1 MAILL
6 EIENLFKITNRGV
19 FVGLRLIDP
28 DLNFYI
34 TEKSFLGGVELA
46 KFLEIPRSI
55 DSNGNQRRDIVVFQL
70 KNQDDAGKLI
80 QGSIVELVNG
90 DRI

>member
-6 EIENLFKITNRGV
+6 EIESVFKITNRGM

-28 DLNFYI
+28 ELNFHI
-34 TEKSFLGGVELA
+34 TENSFLGGVKLA
-46 KFLEIPRSI
+46 QFLEIPRSI
-55 DSNGNQRRDIVVFQL
+55 DSNGNQRRDIVVLQL

-80 QGSIVELVNG
+80 PGTIVELTTG
-90 DRI
+90 